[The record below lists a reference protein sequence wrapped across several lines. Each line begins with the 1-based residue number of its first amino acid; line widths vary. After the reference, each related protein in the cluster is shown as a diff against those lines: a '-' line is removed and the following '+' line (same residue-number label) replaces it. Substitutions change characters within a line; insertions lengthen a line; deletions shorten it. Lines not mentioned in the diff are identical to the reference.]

1 MAEPIERRYE
11 FLLLFD
17 VENGNPNG
25 DPDGDNQ
32 PRMDFETGTG
42 WVSDVSLKRK
52 IRNYVA
58 LKHRNQSPYRIYVTE
73 RAILENFH
81 LEAHRETG
89 SAVAGREEAAGGK
102 KAKRQGT
109 VDEVET
115 ARKWMCE
122 NFFDIR
128 TFGAVMSTGIN
139 AGQVR
144 GPVQLSFARSIDPIE
159 PVEQT
164 ITRMAVATQKE
175 SDQQQGD
182 NRTMGRKWVVPYG
195 LYRAEGFISA
205 FFAEDTGFS
214 EDDLSLLWEAL
225 VTMFE
230 HDRSAAR
237 GKMSTRKLFVF
248 RHESP
253 LGNAPAHK
261 LFDLVSVRRSGDPS
275 EVERAPAR
283 AFDDYGVDVRR
294 EDVPSGVELME
305 LV

>member
-1 MAEPIERRYE
+1 MAEPVAQRYE

-32 PRMDFETGTG
+32 PRMDFETGMG
-42 WVSDVSLKRK
+42 WVSDVALKRK
-52 IRNYVA
+52 IRNYVL

-73 RAILENFH
+73 RGILENLH

-89 SAVAGREEAAGGK
+89 SAVAGRQEGAGGK
-102 KAKRQGT
+102 KTKRQGT
-109 VDEVET
+109 VDEVEN
-115 ARKWMCE
+115 ARKWMCQ
-122 NFFDIR
+122 NFFDVR

-144 GPVQLSFARSIDPIE
+144 GPVQLSFARSVDPIE

-175 SDQQQGD
+175 SEQQQGD
-182 NRTMGRKWVVPYG
+182 NRTMGRKWIVPYG
-195 LYRAEGFISA
+195 LYKAEGFVSA
-205 FFAEDTGFS
+205 YFAEDTGFS

-225 VTMFE
+225 ATMFE

-237 GKMSTRKLFVF
+237 GRMSTRKLFVF
-248 RHESP
+248 KHKSP
-253 LGNAPAHK
+253 LGNAPAHA
-261 LFDLVSVRRSGDPS
+261 LFDLVAVRRAGETS
-275 EVERAPAR
+275 EVERTPAR
-283 AFDDYGVDVRR
+283 TFDDYTIDVRR
-294 EDVPSGVELME
+294 GDVPLGVELLE